1 MAQSPQEDVCR
12 FCVKLRCPMKEH
24 DHPWA
29 LVSVKD
35 MDPILQGNEP
45 EWPIY
50 DLGDAPSSL
59 NLDRVLGPAISFS

>member
-1 MAQSPQEDVCR
+1 
-12 FCVKLRCPMKEH
+12 MKEL

-45 EWPIY
+45 VWPIY

-59 NLDRVLGPAISFS
+59 NLDRVIGPAISFS

>member
-1 MAQSPQEDVCR
+1 
-12 FCVKLRCPMKEH
+12 MKEH